1 MLGEDFELEFDD
13 GTLWID
19 AGSGEELWE
28 LFSSSAPPVIALLRK
43 LDAER
48 GEAFHQAFVEL
59 YESYR
64 DGRPHPRARAATC
77 STLGTRR

>member
-1 MLGEDFELEFDD
+1 MLGEDFELEFVD

-19 AGSGEELWE
+19 ADVRRGALG
-28 LFSSSAPPVIALLRK
+28 ALLELVAARDRAPAK

-59 YESYR
+59 YETYR
-64 DGRPHPRARAATC
+64 EGDRIRAPRRYLL
-77 STLGTRR
+77 TLGTRR

>member
-1 MLGEDFELEFDD
+1 MLGEEFELEFVD

-19 AGSGEELWE
+19 ADSGEEIWE
-28 LFSSSAPPVIALLRK
+28 LFSSSSPPVIALMGK
-43 LDAER
+43 LESER

-64 DGRPHPRARAATC
+64 EDDRIRAPRRYLL
-77 STLGTRR
+77 TLGTRR

>member
-1 MLGEDFELEFDD
+1 MLGEDFELEFSD

-19 AGSGEELWE
+19 ADSGEELWE
-28 LFSSSAPPVIALLRK
+28 LVSTSAPPVMALLAK

-48 GEAFHQAFVEL
+48 AEAFHQAFVEL

-64 DGRPHPRARAATC
+64 EGDRIRAPRRYLL
-77 STLGTRR
+77 TLGTRR